1 MSKEATAVQ
10 KEITKK
16 LSEEHKVRLL
26 LPQRKI
32 LLTQYQL
39 LSVQKQL
46 DQLQRQLEQET
57 SAFNTTINDV
67 AKELEVD
74 VKLVSLNLD
83 TLELVPKA

>member
-1 MSKEATAVQ
+1 MSKETTLVKQ
-10 KEITKK
+10 ETSKK
-16 LSEEHKVRLL
+16 LSEEHKIRIL

-46 DQLQRQLEQET
+46 EQLQRQLEQET
-57 SAFNTTINDV
+57 NAFSTTISDV
-67 AKELEVD
+67 AKELEID

-83 TLELVPKA
+83 TLELVPKV